1 MPIWFLI
8 AVAAVYGLAIGSF
21 LNVVIYRLPRG
32 LSLVRPPSH
41 CPACGTVIRWF
52 DNVPLLSYL
61 TLLGRCRK
69 CRTAISPRYPLIE
82 AATAALVVAVLWRFG
97 PYADGANGTWTNA
110 VLLSFVTAAALVL
123 LLVLLAVI
131 DLEHHLLPDVLTLP
145 GLILGLA
152 GAAGASMLAVA
163 SPGPLSG
170 LGDALIGAALGG
182 AVPYAVILLYR
193 WLRGVEGMGLGDV
206 KLLAMIGA
214 FLGWKGMLLTLGLG
228 SAAGAVVGI
237 GLIAA
242 KRGGRNTEL
251 PFGTFL
257 CAATLVVLFWG
268 EWIIRRLGWVPLR

>member
-8 AVAAVYGLAIGSF
+8 AVTAVYGLAMGSF
-21 LNVVIYRLPRG
+21 LNVVIYRVPRG

-41 CPACGTVIRWF
+41 CPACGIVIRWF
-52 DNVPLLSYL
+52 DNVPLLAYL
-61 TLLGRCRK
+61 VLLGRCRH
-69 CRTAISPRYPLIE
+69 CRAAISPRYPLIE
-82 AATAALVVAVLWRFG
+82 AATAALFVAVFLRFG
-97 PYADGANGTWTNA
+97 GYADGAEGAWTNSVVLRTA
-110 VLLSFVTAAALVL
+110 VAVALVL
-123 LLVLLAVI
+123 LLVPLGVI

-152 GAAGASMLAVA
+152 GAAAGSLLFAADLSPLPSFADAV
-163 SPGPLSG
+163 
-170 LGDALIGAALGG
+170 IGAALGG
-182 AVPYAVILLYR
+182 VVPYVVILLYR

-228 SAAGAVVGI
+228 SAAGAMVGI

-242 KRGGRNTEL
+242 KRGGRDTEL

-257 CAATLVVLFWG
+257 CGATLVVLFWG
-268 EWIIRRLGWVPLR
+268 EWIMRRLGWVPLQ